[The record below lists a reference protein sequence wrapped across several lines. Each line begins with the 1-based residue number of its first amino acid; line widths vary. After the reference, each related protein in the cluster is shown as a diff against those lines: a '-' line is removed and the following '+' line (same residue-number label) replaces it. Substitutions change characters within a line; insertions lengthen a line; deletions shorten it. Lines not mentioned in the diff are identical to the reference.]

1 MGKVEHIE
9 QQVASLAPDELAT
22 FRAWFVSFDADAWD
36 KQIESDAGAGRLDAF
51 AAAALDEHRAGRTKP
66 L

>member
-1 MGKVEHIE
+1 MGKVEHLE

-36 KQIESDAGAGRLDAF
+36 KQIDSDAGTGRLDAL
-51 AAAALDEHRAGRTKP
+51 AAAALDERRARRTKP

>member
-9 QQVASLAPDELAT
+9 QQVASLAPDELAS
-22 FRAWFVSFDADAWD
+22 FRAWFESFDADAWD
-36 KQIESDAGAGRLDAF
+36 KQIETDAEAGRLDAL
-51 AAAALDEHRAGRTKP
+51 AAAAFDEHRTGKTRS

>member
-1 MGKVEHIE
+1 MGNVELLK

-22 FRAWFVSFDADAWD
+22 FRAWFVSFDVDAWD
-36 KQIESDAGAGRLDAF
+36 KQIDSVAGAGRLNTL